1 MKQKIT
7 DYITI
12 VFDCDGVVLN
22 SNKVKTEAF
31 YQAALPYGKRA
42 ADELVK
48 FHVENGG
55 VSRYKKFAYFLDSI
69 VPSYSPGLI
78 GPSLNDLLQVYAKK
92 VRNGL
97 IACDVAE
104 SLQSLRDKT
113 IKARWLIVSGGDQL
127 ELRDV
132 FSERDLINLFDG
144 GIFGSPDNKDD
155 ILSRELDEANIKKP
169 ALFIGDSKYD
179 YSAAKEAG
187 LDFVYMHKWTEV
199 REWEGWCKSE
209 SIVAYATLS
218 DLLHVD

>member
-7 DYITI
+7 DYTTI

-97 IACDVAE
+97 ITCDVAK

-113 IKARWLIVSGGDQL
+113 TKARWLIVSGGDQM

-132 FSERDLINLFDG
+132 FSERDLINLFNG
-144 GIFGSPDNKDD
+144 GIYGSPDTKDD
-155 ILSRELDEANIKKP
+155 ILSREIKKTNIIKP

-179 YSAAKEAG
+179 YSAAKGAE
-187 LDFVYMHKWTEV
+187 LDFAFMHKWTEV
-199 REWEGWCKSE
+199 RDWEDWCRSE
-209 SIVAYATLS
+209 SIVAYEALS
-218 DLLHVD
+218 DLL

>member
-7 DYITI
+7 DYTTI

-31 YQAALPYGKRA
+31 YQAALPYGERA

-69 VPSYSPGLI
+69 VPSYSSGMI
-78 GPSLNDLLQVYAKK
+78 GPDLNDLLQVYAKK

-97 IACDVAE
+97 IACDVARN
-104 SLQSLRDKT
+104 LQSLRDKT
-113 IKARWLIVSGGDQL
+113 TKARWLIVSGGDQL

-132 FSERDLINLFDG
+132 FSARDLINLFDG
-144 GIFGSPDNKDD
+144 GIFGSPDTKDEILAREINKT
-155 ILSRELDEANIKKP
+155 NIIKP

-179 YSAAKEAG
+179 YIASKSAK
-187 LDFVYMHKWTEV
+187 LDFAFMHKWSDV
-199 REWEGWCKSE
+199 REWESWCKSE

-218 DLLHVD
+218 DLLHID